1 MLIGGFFLAVL
12 LYIFGTALEK
22 WERRE
27 TPGERRYRKY
37 REWMNEQDKLGK

>member
-1 MLIGGFFLAVL
+1 MLIGGFILAVL

-27 TPGERRYRKY
+27 TPGERRIREFNEWYEETRK
-37 REWMNEQDKLGK
+37 EK